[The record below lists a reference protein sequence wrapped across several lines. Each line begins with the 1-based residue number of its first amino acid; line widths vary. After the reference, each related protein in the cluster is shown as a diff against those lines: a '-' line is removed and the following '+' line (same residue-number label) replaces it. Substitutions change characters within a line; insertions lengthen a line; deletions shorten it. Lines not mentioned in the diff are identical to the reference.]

1 MNKQRQNSR
10 ENVSECEENFDFLG
24 IFGVLNFSG
33 MSSRG
38 GAFTYGVPTTWD
50 TPRFWV
56 IFLSHLPSALRY
68 RVEVVCVIAELAP
81 DKSGGNIS
89 FSQSVNSSRDV
100 LT

>member
-38 GAFTYGVPTTWD
+38 GAFTYGVPTT
-50 TPRFWV
+50 
-56 IFLSHLPSALRY
+56 
-68 RVEVVCVIAELAP
+68 
-81 DKSGGNIS
+81 
-89 FSQSVNSSRDV
+89 
-100 LT
+100 